1 MKVRMRAISSYLFH
15 DKLVRPG
22 DIIEGTTSEYEWL
35 RGADCAVKICDVPE
49 PDIQIH
55 PTGFHIDRVDIV
67 ETQMVDTEKR
77 TERRVRGRK

>member
-1 MKVRMRAISSYLFH
+1 MIVRMRSIGSYLFH

-35 RGADCAVKICDVPE
+35 RGADCAVKLGNIEE
-49 PDIQIH
+49 PI
-55 PTGFHIDRVDIV
+55 

-77 TERRVRGRK
+77 TERRIVRKTR